1 MSVELVARNYAEA
14 LYDLGERTGGTVE
27 YADWLDAVA
36 GAVAG
41 STRAQAVLMSPRVP
55 KAAKVKLL
63 GAALG
68 DAPAEFTRFLQAVV
82 KRGRQGIIAE
92 IAAAYTNLVDGK
104 LGRVRAHV
112 TLARE
117 ADAKTRAGVTKAL
130 ARALDKEVLSTFS
143 VDPALVGGATVRIG
157 SRVYDGSLRRRLA
170 SLRRQLL
177 AK

>member
-1 MSVELVARNYAEA
+1 MSVEQVARNYAEA
-14 LYDLGERTGGTVE
+14 LFELGERTGATVE
-27 YADWLDAVA
+27 YADWLDGVA
-36 GAVAG
+36 GAVAS

-63 GAALG
+63 GSVLG
-68 DAPAEFTRFLQAVV
+68 DAPPEFTRFLQAVV
-82 KRGRQGIIAE
+82 KRGRQGMIAE
-92 IAAAYTNLVDGK
+92 IAAAYTELVDGK